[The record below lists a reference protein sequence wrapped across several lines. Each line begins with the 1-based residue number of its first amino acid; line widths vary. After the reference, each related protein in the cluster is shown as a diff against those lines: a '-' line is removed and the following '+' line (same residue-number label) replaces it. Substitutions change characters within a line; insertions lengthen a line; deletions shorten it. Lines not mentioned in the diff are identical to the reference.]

1 MRHLILL
8 ILTLVLLLPSLARAY
23 DLLVLQSRHNPAYDE
38 VLKGFNSG
46 QNISRRVIVL
56 SDYAE
61 VDPVRIV
68 REDRP
73 ALILAM
79 GDAALSAARKVR
91 NIPVI
96 VLMSL
101 GIDSLK
107 GGQPNL
113 TGISMF
119 VPPENYCSLLQQMKV
134 RRVGVVSDPSKSG
147 WYLRQARQAAEKVG
161 IKLVVREVS
170 NSRDTLTQLATLAGK
185 VDALWMLPD
194 VTAVTRETAEAY
206 FHFSQQQSVP
216 VISFAAGYLGLG
228 AAAVLEI
235 DRVAVGRQANAM
247 VSALLGGS
255 SIDAMPLNFSQGVRL
270 KTNPTILNR
279 FGLSFEY

>member
-1 MRHLILL
+1 MRRLILL
-8 ILTLVLLLPSLARAY
+8 ILTLALLLPPLAQAY
-23 DLLVLQSRHNPAYDE
+23 DLLVLQSRHNPAYEE

-46 QNISRRVIVL
+46 QNVSRRVIVL
-56 SDYAE
+56 SDYAD
-61 VDPVRIV
+61 VDLVRIV

-73 ALILAM
+73 ALILAV
-79 GDAALSAARKVR
+79 GDAALTAARKVR

-96 VLMSL
+96 ALMSL
-101 GIDSLK
+101 GIHGMK
-107 GGQPNL
+107 GLQPNL
-113 TGISMF
+113 TGISMYI
-119 VPPENYCSLLQQMKV
+119 PPENYCTLLQQMKV
-134 RRVGVVSDPSKSG
+134 RRVGIVCDPSKSG
-147 WYLRQARQAAEKVG
+147 WYLRQARQAAEKHG
-161 IKLVVREVS
+161 IKLLVREVTTP
-170 NSRDTLTQLATLAGK
+170 RDTVTQLATLAGK

-235 DRVAVGRQANAM
+235 DRVALGRQANAM
-247 VSALLGGS
+247 VSALLDGVTL
-255 SIDAMPLNFSQGVRL
+255 DAMPLNFAQEVRL

-279 FGLSFEY
+279 FGLSF

>member
-1 MRHLILL
+1 MRRLILL
-8 ILTLVLLLPSLARAY
+8 ILALALLMPSLAQAY
-23 DLLVLQSRHNPAYDE
+23 DLLVLQSQRNPAYDE

-46 QNISRRVIVL
+46 QHVSRRVIVL

-61 VDPVRIV
+61 VDLIRIV

-73 ALILAM
+73 ALILTV
-79 GDAALSAARKVR
+79 GDAALKAARKVR

-96 VLMSL
+96 ALMSL
-101 GIDSLK
+101 GIHGLK
-107 GGQPNL
+107 GAQSNL

-134 RRVGVVSDPSKSG
+134 RRVGIVCNPSQSG

-161 IKLVVREVS
+161 IRLVVREVATP
-170 NSRDTLTQLATLAGK
+170 RDTLTQLATLAGK

-206 FHFSQQQSVP
+206 FHFSQQQTVP
-216 VISFAAGYLGLG
+216 VVSFAAGYLGLG

-235 DRVAVGRQANAM
+235 DRSAVGRQANAM
-247 VSALLGGS
+247 VSALLAGS
-255 SIDAMPLNFSQGVRL
+255 SIEAMPLSFSQGVRL
-270 KTNPTILNR
+270 KTNPTILSR
-279 FGLSFEY
+279 FGLSLAD